1 METGRRLEATLHPV
15 VRAAYGPA
23 PSAATAM
30 AGRPRAIR
38 RAEAPASAAK
48 QRMAAEQPV
57 AEEERMVAEELTAA
71 GVINRSVIRFRVV

>member
-57 AEEERMVAEELTAA
+57 EEERMVAEELTAA